1 MNWLTSE
8 HCSVARSEDGIYEL
22 AGRYIN
28 GAFAWRARVIDTDV
42 LVASSADRGYVEGCV
57 DRHRA
62 SAIAEHRS

>member
-28 GAFAWRARVIDTDV
+28 GSFAWRARVIATDE
-42 LVASSADRGYVEGCV
+42 LVASSHDRRYVEQCV
-57 DRHRA
+57 DRHLA
-62 SAIAEHRS
+62 SVFRETM